1 MGNNCACL
9 RSKPLEN
16 DISIYTEA
24 KIHSFLST
32 FPDKK
37 KCLEKII
44 FLQSHI
50 RGFQTRKKIQ
60 LNRFIIGKFLPYLD
74 PDLQYHIA
82 EKSLITQNDIQL
94 LFQKF
99 QPLNDDIPTVCLKT
113 IEYSNGVQ
121 YYGEYNQNNN
131 QKHGRGILKF
141 PDGPIYYGQFKMDKA
156 NGKGKLIFKDG
167 EEYDG
172 DWENN
177 KTNGFG
183 IYKSKEVT
191 YEGKWKNDRQEGIG
205 TETWKDGTT
214 YTGEFKNGQ
223 KSGKGKFKDSDG
235 SNYTGNFLN
244 NQLHGKGIYIWP
256 DGREYN
262 GEWKNNKIDGEGVFK
277 WPDGRRYI
285 GYYKNDKKDGYGVF
299 EWPDGKKYKGYWKN
313 GKQQGEGECY
323 NPKEKVWVKG
333 RWKDGK
339 KEKKSNLTS
348 YRNGNKNEKINKMLN
363 GDGNGIKSVN
373 NDKS

>member
-9 RSKPLEN
+9 RNKPLEN
-16 DISIYTEA
+16 DISIYTES
-24 KIHSFLST
+24 KIHKFLSS
-32 FPDKK
+32 FPNKK

-44 FLQSHI
+44 LLQSTI
-50 RGFQTRKKIQ
+50 RGFQFRKKMQ
-60 LNRFIIGKFLPYLD
+60 LNRFTIGKFLPYLD
-74 PDLQYHIA
+74 SDLEYHIA
-82 EKSLITQNDIQL
+82 EKSLIKKEEIDY
-94 LFQKF
+94 LFNNFPK
-99 QPLNDDIPTVCLKT
+99 LNDDIPIICLKT

-121 YYGEYNQNNN
+121 YYGEYNQNSN

-141 PDGPIYYGQFKMDKA
+141 PDGPTYYGQFKMDKV

-183 IYKSKEVT
+183 IYKSKDVI

-205 TETWKDGTT
+205 TESWKDGTT

-223 KSGKGKFKDSDG
+223 KCGNGKFKDADG
-235 SNYTGNFLN
+235 SIYTGNFLN
-244 NQLHGKGIYIWP
+244 NQLHGKGIYIWS

-262 GEWKNNKIDGEGVFK
+262 GEWKYNKIDGEGVFK

-285 GYYKNDKKDGYGVF
+285 GYYKNDKKDGYGVLNGLMVKNIKVIGKMGNNKVKENAIILKKKF
-299 EWPDGKKYKGYWKN
+299 GLKESGKMGKK
-313 GKQQGEGECY
+313 
-323 NPKEKVWVKG
+323 
-333 RWKDGK
+333 K
-339 KEKKSNLTS
+339 K
-348 YRNGNKNEKINKMLN
+348 KIIIMIRKARIVI
-363 GDGNGIKSVN
+363 IKILL
-373 NDKS
+373 